1 MRRKAR
7 RGGGRQ
13 VELTIDAI
21 GGRGDGVAR
30 LGGEAGGR
38 LVYVPGTV
46 PGDRLRARLTGERG
60 GGYRGEII
68 ELIEDGPGRHTP
80 PCRHYGSCGG
90 CTLQHLEPARY
101 TAWTR
106 DQVVQALA
114 RRGLS
119 AVAVAP
125 LVEVGAGTRRRAT
138 VTAACGPDGKV
149 VVGYRE
155 RGSHAV
161 VDVVACLLL
170 TPALAELLPRLR
182 AHLDDAVPEIR
193 PLRITATETDD
204 GLDLLFEAQVPPDLA
219 AREGL
224 ARLAADA
231 DWARVTWQARDAPPE
246 PVIVCRAPRV
256 VFGGVPVALPPG
268 GFLQPSREGEAALID
283 AVTGFLPDDAGTV
296 ADLYAGCGT
305 FALSLAVR
313 GHRVHAVEGDAAA
326 HDALAQAVRA
336 ATMTDRVTSEQRDLE
351 RRPLQAAE
359 LAGYEAVVFDPPRAG
374 ARAQAADLAASS
386 VPAVIAVSCNPHSFA
401 RDARILVDG
410 GYRLDA
416 VTPIDQFPWSAHV
429 ELVASF
435 RR

>member
-1 MRRKAR
+1 M
-7 RGGGRQ
+7 
-13 VELTIDAI
+13 
-21 GGRGDGVAR
+21 
-30 LGGEAGGR
+30 
-38 LVYVPGTV
+38 
-46 PGDRLRARLTGERG
+46 
-60 GGYRGEII
+60 
-68 ELIEDGPGRHTP
+68 
-80 PCRHYGSCGG
+80 
-90 CTLQHLEPARY
+90 
-101 TAWTR
+101 
-106 DQVVQALA
+106 
-114 RRGLS
+114 
-119 AVAVAP
+119 
-125 LVEVGAGTRRRAT
+125 
-138 VTAACGPDGKV
+138 
-149 VVGYRE
+149 
-155 RGSHAV
+155 
-161 VDVVACLLL
+161 
-170 TPALAELLPRLR
+170 
-182 AHLDDAVPEIR
+182 
-193 PLRITATETDD
+193 RITATETDD

-246 PVIVCRAPRV
+246 PVIVRRTPRV

-283 AVTGFLPDDAGTV
+283 AVAGFLPDGADAV

-305 FALSLAVR
+305 FALSLAAR
-313 GHRVHAVEGDAAA
+313 GRWVHAVEGDAAA
-326 HDALAQAVRA
+326 HDALAQAIRA
-336 ATMTDRVTSEQRDLE
+336 ASMTDRVTSEQRDLE

-359 LAGYEAVVFDPPRAG
+359 LAGYDAVVFDPPRAG
-374 ARAQAADLAASS
+374 ARAQAGDLAASS